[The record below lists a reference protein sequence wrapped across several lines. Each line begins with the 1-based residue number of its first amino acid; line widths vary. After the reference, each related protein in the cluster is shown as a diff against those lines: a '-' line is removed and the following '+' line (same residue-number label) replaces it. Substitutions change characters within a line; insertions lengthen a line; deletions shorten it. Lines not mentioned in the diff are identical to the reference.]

1 MYRCQLSDK
10 SFSVIGGLSVIMEI
24 AVFGF
29 FLLDLMLVSSEAK
42 FEE

>member
-1 MYRCQLSDK
+1 MYRCQLSDE

-29 FLLDLMLVSSEAK
+29 FLLLVSSEAK